1 MGIRVTGSTVKAT
14 TRNKSLM
21 EGSHWHCRRAPW
33 ALEQLLVVV
42 WGSHPVGLKRLP
54 LAGVVAWVRVGGRC
68 VPVENVPVRH
78 TPGA

>member
-54 LAGVVAWVRVGGRC
+54 LAGVVAWVACRKHARASYTRC
-68 VPVENVPVRH
+68 FRRL
-78 TPGA
+78 PGC